1 MSRRNITTIQIEEKP
16 TFTRPSVKEEEDVL
30 PTGSLL
36 NDFYDISPQTQYFY
50 DEIDP
55 SQLKDLNQT
64 QRKILNLVGRTL
76 ALPLLEKITRLNNIV
91 SDIETNYRTIAE
103 ELYRNNYEYIVKLL
117 FEQILNKTN
126 KNDIIDDIKNRFINE
141 SNIRSYIEQSVDDYF
156 FNTSNVDKVVN
167 EIKNRIGEKI
177 TAEDIFSQQDIARII
192 QNIINTINK
201 EVTSS
206 LNALS
211 EDFPTED
218 ELFED
223 NDQ

>member
-16 TFTRPSVKEEEDVL
+16 TITRPSVKEEEDVL
-30 PTGSLL
+30 STGSLL
-36 NDFYDISPQTQYFY
+36 NDFYDISPQTQDFY

-55 SQLKDLNQT
+55 SLLKNLTQT
-64 QRKILNLVGRTL
+64 ERKILNLVGRTL

-91 SDIETNYRTIAE
+91 SDIETNYRTIAK
-103 ELYRNNYEYIVKLL
+103 ELYKNNYEFIVELL
-117 FEQILNKTN
+117 FEQILKNTN
-126 KNDIIDDIKNRFINE
+126 MNDIIEDIKNTFINE

>member
-16 TFTRPSVKEEEDVL
+16 TITRPSVKEEEDVL
-30 PTGSLL
+30 STGSLL
-36 NDFYDISPQTQYFY
+36 NDFYDISPQTQDFY

-55 SQLKDLNQT
+55 SLLKNLTQT
-64 QRKILNLVGRTL
+64 ERKILNLVGRTL

-103 ELYRNNYEYIVKLL
+103 ELYKNNYEFIVELL
-117 FEQILNKTN
+117 FEQILKNTN
-126 KNDIIDDIKNRFINE
+126 MNDIIEDIKNTFINE

-156 FNTSNVDKVVN
+156 FNTSNVNKVVN
-167 EIKNRIGEKI
+167 EIKSRIGEKI